1 MIVVII
7 NPIAGGCRADEARR
21 RAALASALLSNAGET
36 AEVFVTER
44 KGHAREL
51 AASAVAR
58 GARLVIAWGG
68 DGTINETASA
78 LVFRDAALGIVPSG
92 SGNGLATGLRVST
105 RPERAISDA
114 VHAVPRAIDA
124 GELGGRLFFSVAGV
138 GLDAH
143 IASSFDRQT
152 SRRRGF
158 VTYARMTA
166 RELFAYRSATY
177 RLDWDPASHV
187 ADAANAG
194 VPTTPTRAL
203 LVTLANGSQWGNGAI
218 VAPFARLDDGRLDLV
233 VVEER
238 SRIASIWALPRIF
251 TGGIARLRGVWM
263 RQVQRATI
271 DSDAP
276 MTFHV
281 DGEPIEDGAHLEARV
296 YPLALRIAVR

>member
-21 RAALASALLSNAGET
+21 RAALASALLSHAGEP

-78 LVFRDAALGIVPSG
+78 LVFRVAALGIVPAG
-92 SGNGLATGLRVST
+92 SGNGLAAALGVST
-105 RPERAISDA
+105 RPERAIGDA
-114 VHAVPRAIDA
+114 VHARPRAIDA

-143 IASSFDRQT
+143 IASCFDRQT

-158 VTYARMTA
+158 ITYARITA
-166 RELFAYRSATY
+166 REFLAYQPAAY
-177 RLDWDPASHV
+177 RLDCSPSQDAGAAIAAV
-187 ADAANAG
+187 AM
-194 VPTTPTRAL
+194 PTRAL
-203 LVTLANGSQWGNGAI
+203 LVTLANGSQWGNGAF

-251 TGGIARLRGVWM
+251 TGGIARLRGVKT
-263 RQVQRATI
+263 QRVEQATI

-281 DGEPIEDGAHLEARV
+281 DGEPVEDGTHLEARV
-296 YPLALRIAVR
+296 HPLALRVAVR